1 MATIGDRGASLGWLS
16 FPAKSSLAVALGV
29 CKVESLMNPLLTLA
43 AVEITVGLMLI
54 IAAMIVAI
62 VSIFVQRH
70 PLLQIAVIL
79 ICVALLIGR

>member
-1 MATIGDRGASLGWLS
+1 MD
-16 FPAKSSLAVALGV
+16 
-29 CKVESLMNPLLTLA
+29 LLPTLA
-43 AVEITVGLMLI
+43 ALEITVGLMLI

-79 ICVALLIGR
+79 ICVALLVGR